1 MLYSYPYMK
10 TTVDIADALLE
21 DAKALAAR
29 EKSTLR
35 ELIEDGL
42 RRVLAERR
50 QRGPFRLRDASFCGN
65 GLAPEFRDAGWERV
79 RDALYEGRGA

>member
-1 MLYSYPYMK
+1 MK
-10 TTVDIADALLE
+10 TTVDIADSLLE

-42 RRVLAERR
+42 RRVLSDRR
-50 QRGPFRLRDASFCGN
+50 QRGPFRLRDASFRGN
-65 GLAPEFRDAGWERV
+65 GLTPEFRDCGWERV